1 MSLMHSYKSFGRNI
15 YSAYFFLILLVTHN
29 KKCLNPNSQIDQEN
43 KKTIQKKKKKRH
55 KCILYTERK
64 EALRDFSICTH
75 PSTHTWTDTQAHTGL
90 EMAQTSWG
98 TQLAT
103 ITPPEMNH
111 LLLISAHSPPLA
123 YSSQL
128 DFRTFLFS
136 NHFHKSLL
144 IDPRIVP
151 DSGVLLLFG
160 FQAVAGFVPW
170 LFTGWT
176 SLWRWL
182 IST

>member
-1 MSLMHSYKSFGRNI
+1 MHFYKSFVRSI
-15 YSAYFFLILLVTHN
+15 YSSYFFLILLVTHN
-29 KKCLNPNSQIDQEN
+29 KKCLNPNPQIDKEN
-43 KKTIQKKKKKRH
+43 KKQSKKKRKKTQVH
-55 KCILYTERK
+55 IVQRER

-75 PSTHTWTDTQAHTGL
+75 PSTHTWTHTQAHTGL

-103 ITPPEMNH
+103 ITLPEMNH

>member
-1 MSLMHSYKSFGRNI
+1 MSKSKPTNRQRKQKTIKKRKKKDTSAYCTQRERGTQRLVYMHTPIHSYMN
-15 YSAYFFLILLVTHN
+15 TH
-29 KKCLNPNSQIDQEN
+29 
-43 KKTIQKKKKKRH
+43 
-55 KCILYTERK
+55 
-64 EALRDFSICTH
+64 
-75 PSTHTWTDTQAHTGL
+75 TQAHTGL

-160 FQAVAGFVPW
+160 FQAVAGFVP
-170 LFTGWT
+170 
-176 SLWRWL
+176 
-182 IST
+182 

>member
-1 MSLMHSYKSFGRNI
+1 M
-15 YSAYFFLILLVTHN
+15 LLKVTHVQ
-29 KKCLNPNSQIDQEN
+29 KCPNPNAQIDIN
-43 KKTIQKKKKKRH
+43 STH
-55 KCILYTERK
+55 KVHKER
-64 EALRDFSICTH
+64 ATHRLVHAHTH
-75 PSTHTWTDTQAHTGL
+75 PLVHKHSHTQTHTMF

-103 ITPPEMNH
+103 ITPPGMNH
-111 LLLISAHSPPLA
+111 LLLIPAHSPPLA

-128 DFRTFLFS
+128 DFRICLFS

-144 IDPRIVP
+144 IDPRIAP
-151 DSGVLLLFG
+151 DSGVPLLFG